1 MWNVVPQNLDLNTKK
16 MSFNEPIEQRYNDLL
31 KQRLELKGEI
41 ALLKH
46 TKEAELVIER
56 RSRYK
61 MLLSLLLLPLFTFVC
76 NRKIPSSVY
85 EHKIAVQRDS
95 IQQLLDEK
103 ALLLKTQKDSIR
115 YVIQKGDML
124 IALGQLF
131 YNDSTAGYQIGKD
144 NGFVTQQQHENLVIG
159 DTLTIRF
166 R

>member
-1 MWNVVPQNLDLNTKK
+1 

-31 KQRLELKGEI
+31 KQRLALKGEL
-41 ALLKH
+41 ALLKK
-46 TKEAELVIER
+46 TKEGEIAAER

-61 MLLSLLLLPLFTFVC
+61 MLLGLLLLPLFTFLC
-76 NRKIPSSVY
+76 NQKTPPSVY

-95 IQQLLDEK
+95 IQQLLDDT
-103 ALLLKTQKDSIR
+103 ALLLKTEKDSIR

-124 IALGQLF
+124 ISLGQLF

-144 NGFVTQQQHENLVIG
+144 NGFTTERQHRKLVIG
-159 DTLTIRF
+159 DTLTIHF